1 MAWRRD
7 PLTSEIDPLSSV
19 SLAANDAH
27 MTPPEVSCLIAP
39 ELAWMSKGSPRLC
52 AVLRYNTVAPAGTE
66 SPGIFVAEL
75 SSNAKAPGFG
85 APHCLQAAAD
95 AKHPGVWWLRQLGVG
110 HCQSPGLPG
119 WNIGSC
125 SSGNAICTM
134 RRGAQKAAYGI
145 AVVTSCLLPCS
156 LPLSG

>member
-1 MAWRRD
+1 
-7 PLTSEIDPLSSV
+7 
-19 SLAANDAH
+19 

-39 ELAWMSKGSPRLC
+39 ELACMSKGSPLLC
-52 AVLRYNTVAPAGTE
+52 AVLRYNTVAPAATTAGTD

-75 SSNAKAPGFG
+75 SGNAKAPGFI

-119 WNIGSC
+119 WNIESC
-125 SSGNAICTM
+125 STGNAFGVM
-134 RRGAQKAAYGI
+134 RRGAQKAAHGI
-145 AVVTSCLLPCS
+145 AVVTCCLLSCS
-156 LPLSG
+156 SPLSG